1 MASSQ
6 VEIVS
11 SSPFGRVLRDQ
22 NTARRDQRCRESN
35 ARAAAFQKN
44 IKDLV
49 RDHFHNCI
57 SVSADENSQNQ
68 SKNIDSWTGNEQKS
82 HHNHRNLRYLT
93 KKQSK
98 SNENHDGNDQSTVMN
113 STQCRIV
120 DRWAAKQARETVSTI
135 EKQSEEVAETE
146 LLGGAPS
153 TSKTESSQKNPPPP
167 DESENPPPETG
178 NLGASSLVQIW
189 EARLNR
195 SNSMNNNNMNPVSV
209 SVSVSVASRTSS
221 GLSYC
226 ENVSS
231 PRVETSRGSE
241 ISDGIEEKSDGGGGR
256 ANPENSFP
264 DWETQSDRTAVS
276 EPPTERNS
284 DAVESERVRIAD
296 IIKRLRS
303 GNDDND
309 NETGSNVWES
319 PSRERRHAP
328 FSEPVE
334 QRGLTQLISSP
345 KIRGRQA
352 FADLLMQ
359 MERDRHKE
367 LDSLVERQSV
377 SKFSQRGRIQ
387 SLLRLRF
394 LQRGMAV
401 REQERP
407 QSAGSPSSRLSLGS
421 SIMQLR
427 EKFGTGIENGVTA
440 QTSAATSS
448 RNSRTEM
455 ANMRANQDDT
465 STSNRLSENNRVQEV
480 SVAEKLSTNCE
491 GEGST
496 STDGAKQGT
505 NSENTLL
512 GSQETA
518 ETTAPPLNVCD
529 QEANNHQQNLETRA
543 ILDDQNENEMVYREQ
558 EASVLND
565 RNENEMAC
573 EEQEAS
579 DQRQLFLHPQ
589 ETTETTAFVDNWYE
603 NELAEAEE
611 EETYDDQYFLE
622 NNNDWISE
630 ISRPRSHWESIRQ
643 AWYQERL
650 NSSTDNDEIRQLIE
664 RKRVS
669 TFLSSEF
676 RDTMDQLMTSRAVR
690 QADIDR
696 YHEEED
702 EDTQERMNQLLLSHL
717 QRHLHQAT
725 TSQEEEQTQ
734 ERNQLV
740 HVDQV
745 AEEEQQR
752 QEEYYDQE
760 EEEEDYHYQE
770 EEEEE
775 DDEEADEDEDEE
787 QEEEEDRSSISHPFH
802 EVSEYFQS
810 SSTLQMPSPSMITS
824 WSYRD
829 NEVGDESDP
838 VASPSPQPLP
848 SQTYYEDSRRSPDP
862 ANHLSLEMELI
873 YNLRGQIEQL
883 HREMSELRKSVQSCT
898 DMQIKMQHSNQQEVH
913 PVRVMANNPLVVGV
927 PNKRSC
933 CICYE
938 MQVDSLLY
946 RCGHMC
952 TCLKCA
958 HELQWSSGKCPICRA
973 PIDDVVRA
981 YMDA

>member
-690 QADIDR
+690 QADID
-696 YHEEED
+696 
-702 EDTQERMNQLLLSHL
+702 
-717 QRHLHQAT
+717 
-725 TSQEEEQTQ
+725 
-734 ERNQLV
+734 
-740 HVDQV
+740 
-745 AEEEQQR
+745 
-752 QEEYYDQE
+752 
-760 EEEEDYHYQE
+760 
-770 EEEEE
+770 
-775 DDEEADEDEDEE
+775 
-787 QEEEEDRSSISHPFH
+787 SSISHPFH